1 MFRRKR
7 SADDFAEEIKAHLE
21 LEADELESEG
31 VSKEDARR
39 KARVEFGN
47 AQTAQ
52 ERFNLRGRVVW
63 FDNLLHDLRFAVRQL
78 ARKPSF
84 ACVTF
89 LVLALGIGTCVA
101 IFAFVDAALLEPLP
115 YANPDRIMSVSES
128 DTSLPGWPLSY
139 PDFLDWQALNK
150 SFSSLDVYT
159 GSGYLLG
166 TKTGGEPVHG
176 ERVSGGFFRT
186 LGVHPILGR
195 DFDPGEDRPG
205 GPNVTLLSYGAW
217 VHRFGAQPE
226 VVGRTVDLDN
236 QPYTI
241 VGVLPQSFT
250 FALSSNAEFW
260 VPINTLSLHEHS
272 RNFYN
277 FFGIGRLRGGITV
290 QAAQSEIRTISE
302 RLQLQY
308 AITGHDLNAGVTP
321 FSEVVV
327 GNVRPILLTLLSGA
341 GLLLLIASVNVSS
354 LVLVRSESRR
364 REIAVRGALGATK
377 ARLAKQFVVEGLLL
391 ALLGGGAG
399 VLVAATLIKL
409 LARLVPQKMAS
420 GMPFLDGAGLN
431 PHTIGFAAA
440 ITFLT
445 ALLLSVTPML
455 RISFQQV
462 GAGLHDGDRG
472 AASQLWR
479 RLGANLVV
487 VELAIAVVLLA
498 GAGLLGRSFYRLL
511 HVPIGFDES
520 HLITAE
526 VSVPGTIYG
535 TSEQI
540 VELYRE
546 VLRRATSL
554 PGVAS
559 AGLTSRLPVQCDCN
573 TDGIKIEGRPDHGE
587 HNEVNERHISASYL
601 RTLKA
606 SLIRGRFFTEGDDPS
621 KPGVAVINQ
630 TLARQYFPGQD
641 PIGQIID
648 DDEGGRP
655 STWQIVGVVEDVREG
670 PLDANVA
677 PTEYFPLNQVGE
689 HSFTLAVRTSQ
700 DGSALLPELVSTLH
714 QINSNLGVSDES
726 TMIEKIDTTQPALL
740 HRFSAWLVGGFAAM
754 ALILGV
760 VGLYGVISY
769 SVSQRTRE
777 IGVRMAL
784 GAQRGSVYSLIT
796 RQAAWLTFAG
806 LSIGLLCSLGTSM
819 LMRNLLFGVQAW
831 DAVTLVLISVLLG
844 VASLAASIL
853 PARRAASVNPV
864 EALRAE

>member
-1 MFRRKR
+1 
-7 SADDFAEEIKAHLE
+7 
-21 LEADELESEG
+21 
-31 VSKEDARR
+31 
-39 KARVEFGN
+39 
-47 AQTAQ
+47 
-52 ERFNLRGRVVW
+52 
-63 FDNLLHDLRFAVRQL
+63 
-78 ARKPSF
+78 
-84 ACVTF
+84 
-89 LVLALGIGTCVA
+89 
-101 IFAFVDAALLEPLP
+101 
-115 YANPDRIMSVSES
+115 
-128 DTSLPGWPLSY
+128 
-139 PDFLDWQALNK
+139 
-150 SFSSLDVYT
+150 
-159 GSGYLLG
+159 
-166 TKTGGEPVHG
+166 
-176 ERVSGGFFRT
+176 VSGGFFRT
-186 LGVHPILGR
+186 LGVHPIIGR
-195 DFDPGEDRPG
+195 DFNPEENRLG
-205 GPNVTLLSYGAW
+205 GPNVMLLSYGAW

-241 VGVLPQSFT
+241 VGILPQSFT
-250 FALSSNAEFW
+250 FALSNNAEFW

-272 RNFYN
+272 RDFYN
-277 FFGIGRLRGGITV
+277 FFGIGRLRDGITV
-290 QAAQSEIRTISE
+290 QAAQSEIRAISQQ
-302 RLQLQY
+302 LQRQY
-308 AITGHDLNAGVTP
+308 AITGRDLNGGVTP
-321 FSEVVV
+321 LSEVVV
-327 GNVRPILLTLLSGA
+327 GNVRPILLTLLGGA

-364 REIAVRGALGATK
+364 REIAVRGALGATQ
-377 ARLAKQFVVEGLLL
+377 ARLAKQFVAEGLLL
-391 ALLGGGAG
+391 AVLGGGAG
-399 VLVAATLIKL
+399 ILVAATLIKL
-409 LARLVPQKMAS
+409 LARLVPQNMAS

-431 PHTIGFAAA
+431 THTLGFAAA

-455 RISFQQV
+455 RLSFQKG

-487 VELAIAVVLLA
+487 VELAIAVILLA

-520 HLITAE
+520 HLVTAE
-526 VSVPGTIYG
+526 VSVPGTVYG
-535 TSEQI
+535 TSAQI

-546 VLRRATSL
+546 VLGRATSL
-554 PGVAS
+554 PGVTL

-587 HNEVNERHISASYL
+587 HNEVNERHISADYL

-606 SLIRGRFFTEGDDPS
+606 SLIRGRFFTEGDDAS

-630 TLARQYFPGQD
+630 TLARRYFPGQD
-641 PIGQIID
+641 PIGQSID

-655 STWQIVGVVEDVREG
+655 STWQIVGIVGDVREG

-677 PTEYFPLNQVGE
+677 PTEYFPLNQIGE

-700 DGSALLPELVSTLH
+700 EGSALLPELVNTLH

-726 TMIEKIDTTQPALL
+726 TMIEKIDTTQTALL
-740 HRFSAWLVGGFAAM
+740 HRFSAWLVGGFAAV

-784 GAQRGSVYSLIT
+784 GAQRASVYSLIT

-831 DAVTLVLISVLLG
+831 DAVTLVLVSVLLA
-844 VASLAASIL
+844 VASLAASFL